1 MCYIKSMFNPKTPTQ
16 IILEA
21 ESMGKVRSR
30 KQTALNLE
38 ASVSHLNTGG
48 GERQSGGGQRE
59 GGRKRERKGEE
70 ERGLRRERGRE
81 KREDGK
87 K

>member
-48 GERQSGGGQRE
+48 GCERQGGGGQRE
-59 GGRKRERKGEE
+59 GGRKRER
-70 ERGLRRERGRE
+70 RGR
-81 KREDGK
+81 KRED
-87 K
+87 